1 MPTKDKRHTVNAE
14 EKKAVITVA
23 EAYRLEGQ
31 SNYLQLASET
41 TGVSHRQV
49 RRYLEEWKKN
59 KDEAGEIEVLNF
71 MENEWSS
78 AKQQLAFI
86 ATQANRKVLNHIHTL
101 LDVENVNNLNTR
113 AIKDL
118 ANSLQVLSRESSSM
132 MGENRS
138 PSGVVA
144 AQQSTV
150 NIVLPPKGE
159 MPIVDGALE
168 IKTTN
173 GGTTNASNNTR

>member
-1 MPTKDKRHTVNAE
+1 MPTNDKRHTVNAE

-138 PSGVVA
+138 SSGVVA

-159 MPIVDGALE
+159 IPIVDGALE
-168 IKTTN
+168 LTTN
-173 GGTTNASNNTR
+173 GGTTDASNNTR